1 MEGKMNLWQR
11 CEALGPMEDQGV
23 QIHKWPERD
32 YYSLCIDGQ
41 QVFFIHEDG
50 TINDICRAWL
60 ADAILQRFEA
70 ITMKDVGA
78 DKETVHS
85 FSGGP
90 KEWRERFMAD
100 ETDGRHNEPNWEGCP
115 PGSVPVAIP
124 QPMNP
129 TQEQL
134 YALLRYI
141 HPDNGGIGVSM
152 IGGGYGVHYNNEPN
166 NIAFWIQIR
175 VVKGGD
181 NILEFHSLDSQDFET
196 ACDMVGFMP
205 ALPTPESLPEPT
217 YIVEAPKPT
226 EPTQEQLKALVQ
238 YIRSV
243 RTFLKSQK
251 IEVTELEETTGD
263 TGLRLRSIKPPMLA
277 VIEESSPSLI
287 NFRCNIP
294 FDDFCQL
301 IGYKAKQSEVTES
314 NQQFVS
320 IPVTE
325 WEEIKQSLRKLTLH
339 LGINIENLAEDGRC
353 SFSPQNTQP

>member
-1 MEGKMNLWQR
+1 MNLWQR
-11 CEALGPMEDQGV
+11 CEALGPMEDQMVELVERSPSSYALMIDGMCV
-23 QIHKWPERD
+23 FVIHKDQPLNP
-32 YYSLCIDGQ
+32 Y
-41 QVFFIHEDG
+41 
-50 TINDICRAWL
+50 CRAWL
-60 ADAILQRFEA
+60 AEAILQRFEA

-78 DKETVHS
+78 DKEAVHS

-100 ETDGRHNEPNWEGCP
+100 ETDGRHNEPNWEGCH

-205 ALPTPESLPEPT
+205 ELPTPESLPEPT
-217 YIVEAPKPT
+217 YIVESPK
-226 EPTQEQLKALVQ
+226 E
-238 YIRSV
+238 
-243 RTFLKSQK
+243 
-251 IEVTELEETTGD
+251 
-263 TGLRLRSIKPPMLA
+263 
-277 VIEESSPSLI
+277 
-287 NFRCNIP
+287 
-294 FDDFCQL
+294 
-301 IGYKAKQSEVTES
+301 
-314 NQQFVS
+314 FVS
-320 IPVTE
+320 IPVGE
-325 WEEIKQSLRKLTLH
+325 YFDAKASIEQVSQAIKRLQS
-339 LGINIENLAEDGRC
+339 IFVIEPVEFE
-353 SFSPQNTQP
+353 S

>member
-1 MEGKMNLWQR
+1 MNLWQR

-23 QIHKWPERD
+23 SLYRTDSGD
-32 YYSLCIDGQ
+32 YRIFIDRAT
-41 QVFFIHEDG
+41 VFHVHQDG
-50 TINDICRAWL
+50 TIGDYCRAWL
-60 ADAILQRFEA
+60 AEAILQRFEA
-70 ITMKDVGA
+70 ITKQGGTVLTTSNVV
-78 DKETVHS
+78 KEVEWVSKEAVYS

-100 ETDGRHNEPNWEGCP
+100 ETDGRHNEPNWEGCH

-205 ALPTPESLPEPT
+205 ELPTPKILPEPT
-217 YIVEAPKPT
+217 YIVESPK
-226 EPTQEQLKALVQ
+226 E
-238 YIRSV
+238 
-243 RTFLKSQK
+243 
-251 IEVTELEETTGD
+251 
-263 TGLRLRSIKPPMLA
+263 
-277 VIEESSPSLI
+277 
-287 NFRCNIP
+287 
-294 FDDFCQL
+294 
-301 IGYKAKQSEVTES
+301 
-314 NQQFVS
+314 FVS

-325 WEEIKQSLRKLTLH
+325 WQQLRQSLTAMQAIL
-339 LGINIENLAEDGRC
+339 
-353 SFSPQNTQP
+353 FSEIQPVEFES